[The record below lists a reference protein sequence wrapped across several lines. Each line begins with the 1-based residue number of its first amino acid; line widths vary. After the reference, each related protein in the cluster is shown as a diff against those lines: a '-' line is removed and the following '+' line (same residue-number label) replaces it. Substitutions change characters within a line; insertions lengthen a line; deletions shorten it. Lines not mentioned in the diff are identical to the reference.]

1 MRVAA
6 SARTVG
12 IVLAAGLGLGG
23 AIASV
28 VLARGPGAPVNELA
42 IVLAVAAYLS
52 VGLVILIA
60 RPGHLVGRLLL
71 LGGSAW
77 GIGEGLLALAVYL
90 WSRQQGTAAGWF
102 AVLGSVRA
110 LGWLAVVLGV
120 PLVFPDGR
128 TPWGGRRPV
137 VLAALA
143 TGAFVLALV
152 IAPTPLDYRLA
163 GLDSPT
169 GVPAW
174 LRPAADLLALGS
186 LGAVAVALA
195 VAVAGLVHRWRLGD
209 ELLRQQLVT
218 YLAAFAAP
226 LVLLPFVPT
235 SLVEPWMFV
244 LVSLP
249 VPVAVGVAV
258 FQRRLYDVQLVV
270 HRTVTFVAL
279 SVAVAGL
286 YAGVVG
292 GVGALLQ
299 NRGAAWLPWVAAGV
313 IAVAFAPLRNALQ
326 LAVNRMVYGQW
337 WQPADVLAA
346 TGRRLADASD
356 VPVLL
361 QTLADEVAEG
371 LRLDCVH
378 IVDVHGRTLALHGPV
393 AGTED
398 ELPLTAYGQIVGV
411 LRWGPAR
418 LRASHRQLLEHLA
431 GQLGGIVHSARLV
444 ESLREAQER
453 LVLAREDER
462 RRLRRELHDGLG
474 PTLAALTL
482 QVDTV
487 RNVLAAGRGTEA
499 EADLLALRSGVAS
512 TVLDVRRMVEGLRP
526 PALDELGLP
535 GALTQLAE
543 RVTLG
548 TELTVEVR
556 MPDALPEI
564 PAAVE
569 VAAYRVTQEALTNA
583 VRHSRATRSEVALR
597 VDTDGLRL
605 EIHDNGT
612 GRVRPRPGGIG
623 LTTMHERAAEIGGR
637 LSIQAAAQGT
647 TVALWL
653 PHPAGAAP

>member
-1 MRVAA
+1 MAV
-6 SARTVG
+6 SARIVG
-12 IVLAAGLGLGG
+12 VALAAGLGLGG
-23 AIASV
+23 AVTAV
-28 VLARGPGAPVNELA
+28 VLAGGSGAPVNELA
-42 IVLAVAAYLS
+42 IVLAVGAYLA
-52 VGLVILIA
+52 VGLVISIA
-60 RPGHLVGRLLL
+60 LPGHLVGRLLL
-71 LGGSAW
+71 FGGSAW
-77 GIGEGLLALAVYL
+77 GIGEGLLAVAVEL
-90 WSRQQGTAAGWF
+90 WSRQQAAAAGWF
-102 AVLGSVRA
+102 AVLGSVRG

-128 TPWGGRRPV
+128 TAWGGRRPL
-137 VLAALA
+137 VLAAVA
-143 TGAFVLALV
+143 TGAFAVASV
-152 IAPTPLDYRLA
+152 IAPTPLDYRLQ
-163 GLDSPT
+163 GVDSPT
-169 GVPAW
+169 GVPEP
-174 LRPAADLLALGS
+174 LKPAADLLALS
-186 LGAVAVALA
+186 ALGAVAVALV
-195 VAVAGLVHRWRLGD
+195 VAIAGLVHRWRIGD
-209 ELLRQQLVT
+209 KLLRQQLGT

-235 SLVEPWMFV
+235 TLVEPWMFV

-249 VPVAVGVAV
+249 VPVAVGVAM

-286 YAGVVG
+286 YAAVVG

-299 NRGAAWLPWVAAGV
+299 DRGAAWLPWVAAGV

-326 LAVNRMVYGQW
+326 LGVSRMVYGQW
-337 WQPADVLAA
+337 LQPADVLAA
-346 TGRRLADASD
+346 TGRRLADSAN

-361 QTLADEVAEG
+361 QTLADEVAGG
-371 LRLDCVH
+371 LRLSCVQ
-378 IVDVHGRTLALHGPV
+378 IVDGHGQTLALHGQV
-393 AGTED
+393 AAAED

-444 ESLREAQER
+444 ENLQEAQER

-487 RNVLAAGRGTEA
+487 RNVLAAGREA

-535 GALTQLAE
+535 GALAQLAE
-543 RVTLG
+543 RVTRG
-548 TELTVEVR
+548 TELTVEVTL
-556 MPDALPEI
+556 PDTLPEI

-583 VRHSRATRSEVALR
+583 VRHARATRSEVALR
-597 VDTDGLRL
+597 VDGDGLRL

-612 GRVRPRPGGIG
+612 GQVRPRPGGIG

-637 LSIQAAAQGT
+637 LSISAAAQGT

-653 PHPAGAAP
+653 PRPAGAVP

>member
-1 MRVAA
+1 MAGFAQIVGVVLA
-6 SARTVG
+6 SGVG
-12 IVLAAGLGLGG
+12 LGGAVTSVVLAAGR
-23 AIASV
+23 A
-28 VLARGPGAPVNELA
+28 APVNELA
-42 IVLAVAAYLS
+42 VMLPIVAYLA
-52 VGLVILIA
+52 VGLVITIA
-60 RPGHLVGRLLL
+60 RPRHVVGWLLL

-77 GIGEGLLALAVYL
+77 GIGEGLLAVAAHL

-102 AVLGSVRA
+102 AVLGLVRA
-110 LGWLAVVLGV
+110 VGWLAVVLGL

-137 VLAALA
+137 VFAVLA
-143 TGAFVLALV
+143 TSTFLLASVLA
-152 IAPTPLDYRLA
+152 PSPLDYRLV

-169 GVPAW
+169 GLPAP
-174 LRPAADLLALGS
+174 LTPVADVLALGS
-186 LGAVAVALA
+186 LAAVAAALVVAI
-195 VAVAGLVHRWRLGD
+195 AGLIHRWRTGD
-209 ELLRQQLVT
+209 KLLRQQLGT

-235 SLVEPWMFV
+235 TFVEPWMFA

-249 VPVAVGVAV
+249 VPVAVGVAL

-270 HRTVTFVAL
+270 HRTVSFVAL

-292 GVGALLQ
+292 GVGALLED
-299 NRGAAWLPWVAAGV
+299 RGAAWLPWVAAGV

-337 WQPADVLAA
+337 SQPADVLAA
-346 TGRRLADASD
+346 TGRRLADAAD

-371 LRLDCVH
+371 LRLSCVQ
-378 IVDVHGRTLALHGPV
+378 IVDANGQTLASHGPPAV
-393 AGTED
+393 AED

-418 LRASHRQLLEHLA
+418 LRANPRQLLEHLA

-444 ESLREAQER
+444 ENLREAQER
-453 LVLAREDER
+453 LVVAREDER

-487 RNVLAAGRGTEA
+487 RNVLAAGRGA
-499 EADLLALRSGVAS
+499 DADLLALRSGVAS

-535 GALTQLAE
+535 GALAQLAE
-543 RVTLG
+543 RVTSG
-548 TELTVEVR
+548 TDLSVAVT
-556 MPDALPEI
+556 MPEALPEI

-597 VDTDGLRL
+597 VDNDGLRL

-612 GRVRPRPGGIG
+612 GQVRPRPGGIG

-653 PHPAGAAP
+653 PRPTAVTR